1 MHIPKPVLVAIL
13 FTAFAALGALHS
25 TRAVAQTA
33 RTATCIWQVP
43 GAWKIIDSE
52 KGAGLANDALQ
63 AWMTS
68 QLAAGATGFLLVPM
82 SGSTQHRSICAY

>member
-1 MHIPKPVLVAIL
+1 MHIRKPVLVAIL
-13 FTAFAALGALHS
+13 FTAFAFLGALHS

-33 RTATCIWQVP
+33 RTATCVWHVP
-43 GAWKIIDSE
+43 GAWKTIDSE

-68 QLAAGATGFLLVPM
+68 QLAAGATGFVVVPM
-82 SGSTQHRSICAY
+82 PGPTSNRSICAY